1 MVKYCPVCETEYQ
14 DVSTNCAEDKAKLS
28 NDKPTHPLDEQ
39 SFVAFYAATN
49 ELEARR
55 IVAILQDE
63 NIEGMVRETTNT
75 VFPGAAG
82 MRFLVF
88 VPANERTASAQ
99 LVQQAIN
106 DEVLSEAGSYV
117 TG

>member
-14 DVSTNCAEDKAKLS
+14 DASTHCAEDNAQLS
-28 NDKPTHPLDEQ
+28 NEKPSHPLDQE

-55 IVAILQDE
+55 IEAILQEE

-88 VPANERTASAQ
+88 VPAKARTSAAQ